1 MYNGLG
7 MICRLR
13 FSPDQAGNSDVKAGI
28 QAQNGSWINVTTIM
42 FLVGLRLKEMIEVHY
57 VDIRN
62 RSFLDVACGVRY
74 RYN

>member
-28 QAQNGSWINVTTIM
+28 QAQNGSWINAMLTI
-42 FLVGLRLKEMIEVHY
+42 RLKEMTDVQH
-57 VDIRN
+57 VDIRSG
-62 RSFLDVACGVRY
+62 SFLDVACGVRY